1 MNRFG
6 CSQLATIYVGQKP
19 CLASIHQ
26 LIINRFSFYQGSQ
39 IYPRS
44 SEMNPILTDND
55 RATGLIVFT
64 PEERTMKKT
73 ALTMAISGLLL
84 AGGAQASTVYNQD
97 GTKLDIGGRVQGM
110 YYGSDDDSITNDQS
124 FLRLKIDG
132 ETRISDELT
141 GYGQIQYQVNTNG
154 DDSELRYAF
163 AGIKHDRFG
172 NFSYGRQDGLIAKAV
187 NDYTDVLPEFG
198 GDGLGKGTEVFGTGR
213 TNNLAQ
219 YVYTFDGLVLGA
231 QFTGE
236 NNAQNG
242 DDVEINGID
251 TRSSWKKGSA
261 EGYALSANYNF
272 DMGISLG
279 LAYNQA
285 GKTSDQSSLASFGDS
300 EDAKLTAV
308 GMKYEANNWYAAASY
323 AYGEDHVFAGNGYAD
338 ESNGFEAVVQYDL
351 GQWKPSLAYVNL
363 NVKNDEGQQ
372 YDESLTEYVSIGAWY
387 YFNKNF
393 NLYVDYQ
400 ANLLDSSNTTLG
412 QATDDIVAVAMQYHF

>member
-1 MNRFG
+1 
-6 CSQLATIYVGQKP
+6 
-19 CLASIHQ
+19 
-26 LIINRFSFYQGSQ
+26 
-39 IYPRS
+39 
-44 SEMNPILTDND
+44 
-55 RATGLIVFT
+55 
-64 PEERTMKKT
+64 MKKT

-110 YYGSDDDSITNDQS
+110 YYGSDDDSITSDQS

-242 DDVEINGID
+242 YEKGQFDSN
-251 TRSSWKKGSA
+251 WKKGSA

-285 GKTSDQSSLASFGDS
+285 GKTADQDAFAAFGGS

-308 GMKYEANNWYAAASY
+308 GIKYEANNWYAAASY

-363 NVKNDEGQQ
+363 NVKNDEGRQ

-412 QATDDIVAVAMQYHF
+412 QTTDDIVAVAMQYHF